1 MSSRGGDP
9 TRARPLAR
17 ATRGHP
23 APDSMSALFEPLSGP
38 VPRDLCYN
46 ESIIQSIHRL
56 TKSMYAESEVF
67 VIHALIFVGLIV
79 FASVV
84 ASKISDHLGAPML
97 LAFIFLGMLIGE
109 EGLGGVAFDNFSLA
123 NKLCSIALILIMFY
137 GGFGTNWKAAR
148 PVAAKAAV
156 LASLGVILTALVTG
170 VFCFYV
176 LKFPLLEAFLLGS
189 VIASTDAA
197 SVFSIL
203 RGRSLSLKERTD
215 SLLEMESGSN
225 DPFSYMMTMIFI
237 ALMKDGITA
246 GAAIGMLLVQVGI
259 GLLVGVVL
267 ACLMVFLLKL
277 NIFDMSGMNEALL
290 VALAL
295 LGYALPEFLGGNG
308 YLSVYLI
315 GIIIGNQDFKNKRSL
330 VSFFDGL
337 NVLAQI
343 AVFFLLG
350 LLASPSGVIA
360 VMLPGLAIMLFMT
373 VIGRPVAVF
382 SLLTLCRR
390 PQPSSTG
397 QKAVV
402 SWAGIRGAASI
413 VFAIMAMSS
422 GVNLTYDLFHYVFS
436 IVLFSLFIQG
446 GLLPTVA
453 KKTGMYEPDGSV
465 LMTFNDFEADRSIQ
479 YVTTEVGED
488 SPFVNRRLSEIVLP
502 KDIRVILIERDGVQF
517 VPDGNSLFKAG
528 DIAVMCGLQYNTDS
542 GQITLTQRTLL
553 PHDDE
558 VGKAI
563 KDLDLSDGRR
573 IQVIERNDGLVIPT
587 GDVVLNEGD
596 VIVFNLE
603 SSQPTRGEFRFS
615 VKDWLRERFTR
626 KQGN

>member
-1 MSSRGGDP
+1 M
-9 TRARPLAR
+9 L
-17 ATRGHP
+17 
-23 APDSMSALFEPLSGP
+23 
-38 VPRDLCYN
+38 
-46 ESIIQSIHRL
+46 Q
-56 TKSMYAESEVF
+56 
-67 VIHALIFVGLIV
+67 ALIFVGFIV
-79 FASVV
+79 FISVV
-84 ASKISDHLGAPML
+84 VSKISDHLGTPVL
-97 LAFIFLGMLIGE
+97 LAFIVLGMLIGE
-109 EGLGGVAFDNFSLA
+109 EGLGGIAFDNFNLA
-123 NKLCSIALILIMFY
+123 NRLCSIALIFIMFY

-156 LASLGVILTALVTG
+156 LASFGVILTALITG
-170 VFCFYV
+170 AFCFYI

-203 RGRSLSLKERTD
+203 RGRNLSLKDRTD

-237 ALMKDGITA
+237 SLMKDGITA
-246 GAAIGMLLVQVGI
+246 GAAVTMLIIQVGI
-259 GLLVGVVL
+259 GLAIGAVL
-267 ACLMVFLLKL
+267 ALLMVFLLKL

-295 LGYALPEFLGGNG
+295 VGYALPELLGGNG

-315 GIIIGNQDFKNKRSL
+315 GIVIGNQDFKNKRSL

-337 NVLAQI
+337 NMLAQI

-350 LLASPSGVIA
+350 FLASPSGVLA

-373 VIGRPVAVF
+373 FVGRPVTVF
-382 SLLTLCRR
+382 GLLSICRK
-390 PQPSSTG
+390 PQPSSLG
-397 QKAVV
+397 QKMVV

-422 GVNLTYDLFHYVFS
+422 GIELKHDLFHYIFS
-436 IVLFSLFIQG
+436 VVLFSLFLQG

-453 KKTGMYEPDGSV
+453 RKTGMYEPDGNV

-479 YVTTEVGED
+479 YVTTDVGAD
-488 SPFVNRRLSEIVLP
+488 SPFVNKCLADIELP

-517 VPDGNSLFKAG
+517 VPDGSAVFAEG
-528 DIAVMCGLQYNTDS
+528 DMAVMCGLQYNTDS

-563 KDLDLSDGRR
+563 KDLAFTDGTR
-573 IQVIERNDGLVIPT
+573 IQVIERDDGIVIPT
-587 GDVVLNEGD
+587 GDVVLQAND
-596 VIVFNLE
+596 VIVFNIE
-603 SSQPTRGEFRFS
+603 ASQPTRGEFRFS
-615 VKDWLRERFTR
+615 LKEWLRKRFTKR
-626 KQGN
+626 TGR